1 MSLWQ
6 TSSSFLSYR
15 WELLHSHGNLCAIA
29 GSTAFIVFLLLSV
42 SSFCFSSIA
51 APGFITRSRLLK
63 LFHGFFYVHRSLSQ
77 RTDFTCS
84 WLLENR
90 RVILKTQLP

>member
-29 GSTAFIVFLLLSV
+29 GPTAFIVFLLLSV
-42 SSFCFSSIA
+42 SSFCLSSIA
-51 APGFITRSRLLK
+51 A
-63 LFHGFFYVHRSLSQ
+63 HGFYLLMVIGKPEGHFENTTAIVMLGAYKYIRHPLYASL
-77 RTDFTCS
+77 
-84 WLLENR
+84 
-90 RVILKTQLP
+90 ILFAWGTF